1 MTVIGKECSAKDDM
15 TRHFVAAGRLE
26 VFSGYRVQHNGGRG
40 AYKGGVRFHPLA
52 DEDEVRALAMLIPG
66 KQHCW
71 TCLLAEPR
79 EAFNWTPW
87 RLASGN

>member
-52 DEDEVRALAMLIPG
+52 DEDEVRALAMLMTW
-66 KQHCW
+66 K
-71 TCLLAEPR
+71 TALLDLPFGGSQGRHSIGPLGA
-79 EAFNWTPW
+79 
-87 RLASGN
+87 